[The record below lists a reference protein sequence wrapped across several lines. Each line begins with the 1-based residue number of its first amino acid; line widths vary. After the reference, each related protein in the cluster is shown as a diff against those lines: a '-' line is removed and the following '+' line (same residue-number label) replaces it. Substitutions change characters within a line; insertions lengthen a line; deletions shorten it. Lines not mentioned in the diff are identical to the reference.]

1 MVIDGGQLIANDNTR
16 RILTLLYRSGPLSKP
31 ELAERGGMAWATA
44 VKITD
49 RLVEGGIIRRVGIAK
64 RPTLRGKRAS
74 LFDLTDRFPIAIGID
89 VEYNVTTVA
98 ASSLKR
104 TILAETTYPT
114 PREPDRDT
122 LRAFLCRIIPDFLE
136 ARFSGNRE
144 RLVGVG
150 IGLPGIG
157 VPSWSSGAAGESHA
171 ELARYVSERVGLP
184 VRIQSNTRSYTV
196 YEKWTNQAF
205 SDDDFLFL
213 SIRTGVGSGIFLNGS
228 LVNGHQGLAGE
239 IGHLT
244 VDPAGLPCR
253 CGRRGC
259 LETAANQHELFR
271 RYRQEVLGIDP
282 PSGGASL
289 DEIKEGLADLF
300 TKAKWENRN
309 ALTVVEELARNLAK
323 GLAAAVAVLNP
334 PVIILSGHFGPD
346 GDVLVPL
353 LKAEILRHTLS
364 RVDFSLRYCPFDE
377 AGHNLGAA
385 LLVFSDFFVAVPER
399 ERSWD

>member
-1 MVIDGGQLIANDNTR
+1 MVTDGGTLIANDNTR
-16 RILTLLYRSGPLSKP
+16 RVLTLLYRSGPLSKP

-49 RLVEGGIIRRVGIAK
+49 RLVEGGIIERVGIAK

-89 VEYNVTTVA
+89 VEYNFTTVA

-104 TILAETTYPT
+104 TILSQATYPT

-122 LRAFLCRIIPDFLE
+122 LRAFLCRVISDFLE
-136 ARFSGNRE
+136 TRFTGSRE
-144 RLVGVG
+144 KLVGVG

-157 VPSWSSGAAGESHA
+157 VPSWASGAPRESHA
-171 ELARYVSERVGLP
+171 ELARHVSERVGLP

-239 IGHLT
+239 IGHL
-244 VDPAGLPCR
+244 VIDPSGPPCR

-259 LETAANQHELFR
+259 LETVANQHELFA
-271 RYRQEVLGIDP
+271 RYRQEVLGVDP
-282 PSGGASL
+282 PAGGVSP
-289 DEIKEGLADLF
+289 EEMREGLADLF
-300 TKAKWENRN
+300 SKAKWENRN
-309 ALTVVEELARNLAK
+309 ALLVVEELARNLAK

-334 PVIILSGHFGPD
+334 PVIIVSGHFGAD
-346 GDVLVPL
+346 GDVLIPV
-353 LKAEILRHTLS
+353 LKAEILRHTLP
-364 RVDFSLRYCPFDE
+364 RVDFTLRYWPFDE
-377 AGHNLGAA
+377 AGHHLGAA

-399 ERSWD
+399 ERSWN